1 MREGERG
8 RNEAEERERVW
19 AGLKRELGAWASDVA
34 GVLGVRA
41 R

>member
-8 RNEAEERERVW
+8 KNEAKERVRVR
-19 AGLKRELGAWASDVA
+19 ARLKRELGAWAGDVA
-34 GVLGVRA
+34 GVLGGRA